1 MATDSIKNKSTCL
14 VPHMTFTPASE
25 DPGGCKKTLI
35 CLLHL
40 TLPVENYYLI
50 FFDNIWHVF
59 LQDLI
64 LNFAVSNNL
73 NIRHC
78 KKQTPAQC
86 TKTKQKNVYS
96 NSLFI
101 KKCLLQF
108 IITLHFYVEWTAKP
122 RQEGLERYL
131 DSKVRPI
138 CFGYT
143 KLCLNLL

>member
-14 VPHMTFTPASE
+14 VHHMTFTPVSE
-25 DPGGCKKTLI
+25 DLGGCKKTLI

-50 FFDNIWHVF
+50 FFDNIWHVL

-78 KKQTPAQC
+78 KKKTPAQC
-86 TKTKQKNVYS
+86 TKTKQKIVYS
-96 NSLFI
+96 NFLLPFI
-101 KKCLLQF
+101 FMLNGLQSPGSRDSNDTWIARCSQF
-108 IITLHFYVEWTAKP
+108 ALVTPNYALTYFELKLMRT
-122 RQEGLERYL
+122 QEQ
-131 DSKVRPI
+131 
-138 CFGYT
+138 
-143 KLCLNLL
+143 

>member
-14 VPHMTFTPASE
+14 VPHMTFTPVSE
-25 DPGGCKKTLI
+25 NPGGCKKTLI

-86 TKTKQKNVYS
+86 TKTKPKNVYS
-96 NSLFI
+96 NLLLPFI
-101 KKCLLQF
+101 FMLNGLQS
-108 IITLHFYVEWTAKP
+108 P
-122 RQEGLERYL
+122 GGR
-131 DSKVRPI
+131 DSKDTWIARCGQFALVTPNYALTY
-138 CFGYT
+138 FEL
-143 KLCLNLL
+143 KLMRTREQ